1 MAAREL
7 NVYRSYPRLN
17 FLGEWKQS
25 LLLIDSIGLGTPSLG
40 KFNLSAAVPG
50 KEVEF
55 GKAQVWWYILTYIS
69 RFDPGSGQM
78 DLGKLPRDI

>member
-7 NVYRSYPRLN
+7 NVYRSYLRLN
-17 FLGEWKQS
+17 FLGEWKAF
-25 LLLIDSIGLGTPSLG
+25 LLLIDGIGLGTPSPG
-40 KFNLSAAVPG
+40 KFTLSAAVPR

-69 RFDPGSGQM
+69 SSDPGQIGIKSFSFVNVN
-78 DLGKLPRDI
+78 